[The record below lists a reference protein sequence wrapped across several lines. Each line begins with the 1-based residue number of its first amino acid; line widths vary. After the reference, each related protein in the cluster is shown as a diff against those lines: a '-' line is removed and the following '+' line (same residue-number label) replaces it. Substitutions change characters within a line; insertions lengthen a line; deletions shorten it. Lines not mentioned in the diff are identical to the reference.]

1 MRKTIN
7 RSTAIT
13 LALLGATAVGSL
25 TVGSAWAADTAPLN
39 ETAAVESG
47 FKPVGDFTN
56 LVKRVTPA
64 VVSITVHL
72 KLDQTADDS
81 DGNGDD
87 NSDSGVLFK
96 SFVTGTLF
104 SGQRAQGY
112 YDSQARACASRYSSY
127 RASDNSY
134 QPSQGPRRECR

>member
-1 MRKTIN
+1 MRKIFN

-25 TVGSAWAADTAPLN
+25 SAVAAWADNPPLN
-39 ETAAVESG
+39 ETAAVESD

-72 KLDQTADDS
+72 KLDQNR
-81 DGNGDD
+81 G
-87 NSDSGVLFK
+87 
-96 SFVTGTLF
+96 
-104 SGQRAQGY
+104 
-112 YDSQARACASRYSSY
+112 
-127 RASDNSY
+127 
-134 QPSQGPRRECR
+134 

>member
-7 RSTAIT
+7 RSTAIP

-25 TVGSAWAADTAPLN
+25 TAGTAWAADTQQPLN
-39 ETAAVESG
+39 ETAAVESS

-81 DGNGDD
+81 D
-87 NSDSGVLFK
+87 S
-96 SFVTGTLF
+96 
-104 SGQRAQGY
+104 
-112 YDSQARACASRYSSY
+112 
-127 RASDNSY
+127 SDNSGNGARQGGMPQLPGFPPGFPFGGGAPQ
-134 QPSQGPRRECR
+134 QPQAVEAKGSGFILNSNGTLG